1 MKDRSANR
9 QPSDITLLFFSAGG
23 VRFAVDADQ
32 VAETVVI
39 PNEPDDRVPCL
50 LTLMG
55 CDDRLIDRHDSTM
68 LVVKTNDTTPFR
80 IIVDGLEDMV
90 EMSTAHIHPFPPLL
104 ESFALQRGMWGV
116 IERDGGLVL
125 LLDFQRL
132 MGNKGHE
139 TAHDGGV

>member
-1 MKDRSANR
+1 MNDRGTSR
-9 QPSDITLLFFSAGG
+9 HSDITLLFFSAGG

-32 VAETVVI
+32 VTRSVTISVE
-39 PNEPDDRVPCL
+39 PNDGVPRL

-55 CDDRLIDRHDSTM
+55 CDDRLIDHHNSIMLNVKSNDS
-68 LVVKTNDTTPFR
+68 KPYR
-80 IIVDGLEDMV
+80 IIVDVLEDMA
-90 EMSTAHIHPFPPLL
+90 EISTAHIHPFPPLV

-125 LLDFQRL
+125 LLDFERL

-139 TAHDGGV
+139 TAHDGGA